1 MKSRRFKLIL
11 VVLLLAFAGAAL
23 LGCSGDGGPD
33 TGAPPS
39 ENGNNNGDP
48 APSEP
53 PATENP
59 VSLGGIYL
67 GMSLEELD
75 QLQTAGYSDRLE
87 AEFAYFG
94 ENIIFRQY
102 DNGCHVVIDKDT
114 GKVLQIDVS
123 SQDYPTDRGFKVGA
137 PALEV
142 LEDYRQDYEEWVGNQ
157 SPDKLVGWFLIEEET
172 LLIFSS
178 KENLERF
185 NEELTEDSQIYGITL
200 GSPRYFD

>member
-1 MKSRRFKLIL
+1 MKSRGFKLIL
-11 VVLLLAFAGAAL
+11 VVLLLALAGVAL
-23 LGCSGDGGPD
+23 LGCSGDGGNGS
-33 TGAPPS
+33 GAPPTDN
-39 ENGNNNGDP
+39 ENP

-67 GMSLEELD
+67 GMSLKDLD
-75 QLQTAGYSDRLE
+75 ELQTAEYTDTLE
-87 AEFAYFG
+87 EEGGYFG
-94 ENIIFRQY
+94 QNIIFRQY
-102 DNGCHVVIDKDT
+102 ENDCHVVIDKAT

-123 SQDYPTDRGFKVGA
+123 SPEYPTDRGFKVGD
-137 PALEV
+137 PAMEV

-157 SPDKLVGWFLIEEET
+157 SPEKLVGWFLVDDET

-185 NEELTEDSQIYGITL
+185 NEDLTEDSKIFGITL